1 MDRRQ
6 AIRDGRYL
14 SFASDLSIKSI
25 PGIHNAAERPPLVPR
40 YDPQQSTRVPWRQ
53 SFACLNHASSE
64 QTLVQPA
71 NIHSIDQQSP
81 EDPELV
87 EKPLPRPFPAELPPR
102 LPKKQRRSSR
112 SMARSQG
119 QYEAKRIPPMHCVEL
134 PTNRGL
140 DVGPPDGG
148 AVAWRQVFAGF
159 FVVFDAQ

>member
-1 MDRRQ
+1 MDRLQ

-14 SFASDLSIKSI
+14 SLASELSTKSI

-71 NIHSIDQQSP
+71 NIYSIDQQSSK
-81 EDPELV
+81 DPEMV
-87 EKPLPRPFPAELPPR
+87 EKPLPGHFPRELPPR
-102 LPKKQRRSSR
+102 LSKKQIRSAR
-112 SMARSQG
+112 PMARSQG

-134 PTNRGL
+134 PANRGL
-140 DVGPPDGG
+140 DMGPPDGG